1 MDKHAMPPKDA
12 LVIETLLRYIASY
25 PATPPRTVALEQ
37 EIRIGTGFHG
47 NWYRSQKEHWL
58 GYLGYKRALWVAQG
72 KNYDQE
78 KAKSHWSRTHC
89 FPMLFWLAECAGVD
103 SDILERA
110 EVAARRVAA
119 VIGSDHPSHGKAARD
134 VLPWPLVQQKI
145 LSKEPELELADAHLA
160 SDAAYTRLAT
170 LRSDCRV

>member
-1 MDKHAMPPKDA
+1 MPSKDA
-12 LVIETLLRYIASY
+12 LVIEALLRYIAGY
-25 PATPPRTVALEQ
+25 PGTPPRTVALEQ

-47 NWYRSQKEHWL
+47 KWYSSQKEHWL
-58 GYLGYKRALWVAQG
+58 GYAGYKRALWAVQE
-72 KNYDQE
+72 KNYGLE

-103 SDILERA
+103 SDILGRA

-119 VIGSDHPSHGKAARD
+119 VTGSDHPSHGKAAREA
-134 VLPWPLVQQKI
+134 LPWSLVEQAI
-145 LSKEPELELADAHLA
+145 LSKVPELDLAKARLESDEAYARLA
-160 SDAAYTRLAT
+160 S